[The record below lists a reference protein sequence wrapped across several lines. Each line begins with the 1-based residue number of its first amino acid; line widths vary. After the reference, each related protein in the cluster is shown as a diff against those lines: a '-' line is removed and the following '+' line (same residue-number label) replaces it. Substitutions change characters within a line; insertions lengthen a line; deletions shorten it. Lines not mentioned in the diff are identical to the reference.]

1 MGLGLRL
8 SHMTIEPI
16 QNAPTQII
24 ESIAGPSRCAVVLIL
39 VQP

>member
-1 MGLGLRL
+1 MGLRL

-16 QNAPTQII
+16 HNAPIQII
-24 ESIAGPSRCAVVLIL
+24 ESIAGPSRCAVVLVF